1 MLKTDTKFV
10 RQRIQTDTVTCLGG
24 TLFAT
29 KAEVENLKVEM
40 LDRISALQQTLLPDP
55 NQHSSSL
62 PQQTQPSLSENPV
75 CLVTPSSPLPLPSVH
90 NVSIHELPV
99 FKNAILSGKS
109 RKIVVAGGSL
119 LHRMNANKMSV
130 DNITSVK
137 LAKKVTVS
145 VAQ

>member
-24 TLFAT
+24 TLFAA

-40 LDRISALQQTLLPDP
+40 LDRISALHQTLLPDP
-55 NQHSSSL
+55 NQRNSSL
-62 PQQTQPSLSENPV
+62 PQPTQPSLSENPV

-99 FKNAILSGKS
+99 SKNAILSEKS